1 MLKLGVTGSIATG
14 KSTVLAHIATRGI
27 PTISSDDIVRR
38 LYEGAAVAGV
48 EQLFPGVTTDGRV
61 DRKALVARLVAE
73 PERVRDLEALVHPM
87 VRTEIASFFDEAE
100 KRGETVAAAE
110 IPLLFETGHDY
121 GLDVVIVAAVDDAT
135 QRRRALARPGMSVE
149 KLEAILARQTPQDE
163 KKARAD
169 YVIDTGVSL
178 DDTYRAVDALLDRLV
193 ANQEAP

>member
-87 VRTEIASFFDEAE
+87 VRTEVASFFDEAE
-100 KRGETVAAAE
+100 KRGAAVAAAE

>member
-1 MLKLGVTGSIATG
+1 MLRLGVTGSIATG
-14 KSTVLAHIATRGI
+14 KSTVLAHIAARGI

>member
-48 EQLFPGVTTDGRV
+48 EHLFPGVTTDGRV

>member
-121 GLDVVIVAAVDDAT
+121 GLDVIIVAAVDDAT

>member
-135 QRRRALARPGMSVE
+135 QRRRALARPGMIVE